1 MGILDKAAFLA
12 AAGGTHPA
20 AATDAATYPPIAV
33 YGMGVTCFE
42 NIYYYAQINY
52 ADGADQFAELR
63 QDMIDAANALYPD
76 SCKADILDKAFNA
89 VGIYADGG
97 ATPPAP
103 VSGPDPMITPW
114 GARTGSA
121 PYWQSPDIYV
131 KDGAGA
137 IADPLKGQVNR
148 LFANISNVGD
158 VDAVGVDVTF
168 SFKPYGAGTSGNAEK
183 VIGTVTVD
191 VPVSPPSTE
200 VEISWDLTDLTDTNG
215 GLWPL
220 PLGDFDH
227 FCVIVRIEHV
237 DDVDPCNNEAQNNF
251 GNVGTADLG
260 DGDGVSRFVIGN
272 PSRRVQFIGLIP
284 DHQIDPRWKARLDLS
299 QLLEGNTTA
308 VTELMKKGGSLPWLG
323 NTPGAMI
330 VPLRAGEMRPVELHW
345 SIKDRTKY
353 SGKVYGC
360 ISGRAESSSKTGV
373 NGKLLARIVHL
384 ELNGDRFEARIA
396 GRVAPKGP
404 IGAKNP
410 TVAIRGT
417 LTGNVDRK
425 SGKFKGAFAGLAAVR
440 GREKKIKFTAGG
452 EMAATA
458 SFSFAVIGSEDDQG
472 IDMAVPLL
480 GDVRRVCSALK
491 TALPKRRKK
500 RQTKAKR
507 KAKSN

>member
-1 MGILDKAAFLA
+1 
-12 AAGGTHPA
+12 
-20 AATDAATYPPIAV
+20 
-33 YGMGVTCFE
+33 
-42 NIYYYAQINY
+42 
-52 ADGADQFAELR
+52 
-63 QDMIDAANALYPD
+63 
-76 SCKADILDKAFNA
+76 
-89 VGIYADGG
+89 
-97 ATPPAP
+97 
-103 VSGPDPMITPW
+103 MITPW

-131 KDGAGA
+131 KDAADA
-137 IADPLKGQVNR
+137 IADPIKGQVNR
-148 LFANISNVGD
+148 MFANISNVGD
-158 VDAVGVDVTF
+158 VDAVGVDITF

-200 VEISWDLTDLTDTNG
+200 VEIPWDLTDLTDTNG

-284 DHQIDPRWKARLDLS
+284 DHRIDPRWKASIELS
-299 QLLEGNTTA
+299 QLLEANTTA
-308 VTELMKKGGSLPWLG
+308 VAELMKKGGSLPWLG
-323 NTPGAMI
+323 NTPGAII
-330 VPLRAGEMRPVELHW
+330 VPLRAGEMRPVELRW
-345 SIKDRTKY
+345 STKDRAKY

-360 ISGRAESSSKTGV
+360 IGGRAESSGRIGV
-373 NGKLLARIVHL
+373 NGKLLARIEHL
-384 ELNGDRFEARIA
+384 ELNGNRFEALIV
-396 GRVAPKGP
+396 GRVAPKGS

-410 TVAIRGT
+410 NIAVRGT
-417 LTGNVDRK
+417 LTGKVNRK
-425 SGKFKGAFAGLAAVR
+425 TGKFEGSFAGLGAVR
-440 GREKKIKFTAGG
+440 GREKKIKFAADG

-472 IDMAVPLL
+472 IDLAVPLL